1 MDPFQDDT
9 QQARPNLDLGMLWRA
24 FWRRKLLFFVP
35 FLLCLSMAAVVI
47 KTMDPIY
54 ASSGLIEVKMPHL
67 RSRLLADPATAY
79 GPRRYL
85 GRELLN
91 DMMNLLTSPRFLQ
104 AAARDLGMDQ
114 AAKVHALTTQ
124 GREIDDEVA
133 AFRAASRLHRMV
145 RIAGRSETIYEL
157 SVRASDPVEAHRVAK
172 AVMAR
177 FIDEYRL
184 ARLSARNATRDF
196 LEAQRMRYE
205 GELTV
210 AEAELNEFLAQ
221 AATEGMVG
229 GRIDAGNVVSTEV
242 KVERAS
248 QRHEGVDAAEFNEL
262 ATTAQRILGGSPP
275 VSRYVG
281 DATIESLL
289 QELEDQGTELMVTPE
304 SETGYSDAEVRVG
317 RLRVRLNNRVEEL
330 VAANHPGV
338 GLLDRS
344 RLGQYYYS
352 YLYRSVELR
361 VIRAVETSLREY
373 RRFVTQQPIQSARL
387 AELQDKVDNA
397 RQLVATISDEITQQ
411 QMNLEAG
418 MSDVGLTISARQEPA
433 LRSAPVEPD
442 VMKLAFMGF
451 VLSLAMGGGLVVLA
465 ILMDRSFRTVEDIE
479 HQLGV
484 KVIGTLPLIQDD
496 HFIRKRRLR
505 ILRWA
510 TIVLAVLA
518 VAAVGFLVIYPMLNM

>member
-1 MDPFQDDT
+1 
-9 QQARPNLDLGMLWRA
+9 MLWRS

-67 RSRLLADPATAY
+67 RSRLLADPSAAY
-79 GPRRYL
+79 GPRRNL
-85 GRELLN
+85 GREILS
-91 DMMNLLTSPRFLQ
+91 DMTNLLTSPKFLQ
-104 AAARDLGMDQ
+104 AAARDLGMDE
-114 AAKVHALTTQ
+114 AAKAHALRTQ
-124 GREIDDEVA
+124 GQEIDDDVA

-145 RIAGRSETIYEL
+145 SIAGRSETIYEIT
-157 SVRASDPVEAHRVAK
+157 VRAADPVEAHRIAK

-196 LEAQRMRYE
+196 LEAQRTRYQ
-205 GELTV
+205 GELAA
-210 AEAELNEFLAQ
+210 AEASLNEFLSQ
-221 AATEGMVG
+221 TAATGLVG
-229 GRIDAGNVVSTEV
+229 SRINSGNVVATEA
-242 KVERAS
+242 KVERVS
-248 QRHEGVDAAEFNEL
+248 QRHEGVDAVEFNGL
-262 ATTAQRILGGSPP
+262 AATAQRILGSSPP
-275 VSRYVG
+275 VSRYAN
-281 DATIESLL
+281 DSIIESLMVDL
-289 QELEDQGTELMVTPE
+289 KDLGIELMVTPE
-304 SETGYSDAEVRVG
+304 TAADFTDLEVRLG
-317 RLRVRLNNRVEEL
+317 RLRVRMNNRVEEL
-330 VAANHPGV
+330 VAANHPDVGV
-338 GLLDRS
+338 LDRS
-344 RLGQYYYS
+344 RLTQYYYS
-352 YLYRSVELR
+352 YLYRTVELQVIRSVE
-361 VIRAVETSLREY
+361 ESLREY

-397 RQLVATISDEITQQ
+397 RQLVTTISDEITQQ

-418 MSDVGLTISARQEPA
+418 MSDVGLTVTARQEPA

-442 VMKLAFMGF
+442 VVKLAFMGF
-451 VLSLAMGGGLVVLA
+451 ILSLAMGGGLVVLA
-465 ILMDRSFRTVEDIE
+465 ILMDRSFRSVDDIE

-518 VAAVGFLVIYPMLNM
+518 VAAVGFFVVYPMLNM